1 MAREKKDNIII
12 TFTLPRKVAEEFDE
26 EIALGNETTG
36 ASFTRT
42 QMLQVLI
49 IRFLIVRAQERED
62 IAKRVKNKEEE

>member
-1 MAREKKDNIII
+1 MARAKKDNVII
-12 TFTLPRKVAEEFDE
+12 TFRLPRKVAEEFDE
-26 EIALGNETTG
+26 EIALENETTG

-62 IAKRVKNKEEE
+62 IAKRVKNKEE